1 MIRKNELN
9 CKLFFIKDSGEV
21 IHNKR
26 MTSFRVEREERPTCG
41 QRGSC
46 YVHARYRR
54 DLIDFI
60 DGHVRCSDVW
70 IYRVICESCGH
81 THAILTDVIIP
92 YESHSLFFILR
103 VLAEYSIRRISIVE
117 ICRRYE
123 ISIPTLYRWRN
134 LFRKRQ
140 REWQGVLAAAET
152 NLRKAVYSVARFSPF
167 QKFAS
172 DFFNSTGLS
181 FLQHHSNPASN
192 RRGAPPRKN
201 VKSTTTRRVNIQ
213 ISEPAL

>member
-26 MTSFRVEREERPTCG
+26 MTSFRVEREECPTCG
-41 QRGSC
+41 QRGRC
-46 YVHARYRR
+46 HVHARYRR

-103 VLAEYSIRRISIVE
+103 VLAEYSIRCISIVE

-123 ISIPTLYRWRN
+123 ISISTLYRWRN